1 MPTGLAPRPWTAQT
15 PSPTLAI
22 HRPPMRHT
30 PRTARATAAGLALA
44 VLTACQGAD
53 PGPPADV
60 IFVGDDIVTMDEDQ
74 PTVEAV
80 AIRGETIVAAG
91 AADDVMALRGEST
104 RMVELGDHALL
115 PGFIDAHGH
124 MTAVGASLDQLSLHP
139 PPVGDVTSIDDMV
152 EKIRAWI
159 VDHDIPPGEPVR
171 GSGYDDS
178 LLREGRHPTRF
189 DLDRA
194 STDHPIIL
202 GHVSGHLTA
211 VNSKA
216 LEISGITAQTADPAG
231 GHIRRVRGS
240 TEPDGVLEEN
250 ASGLLTGLGG
260 GGRSDQDFDTL
271 VRAAIDEE
279 LAHGITTI
287 QEGSPTGVR
296 LVEAIRAV
304 AESTPLNADVA
315 VLTNAGAILDGRL
328 QYERSYTNGMRV
340 AGVKFVLDGSPQGRT
355 AWMTEPYTEGPPGAT
370 ADYVA
375 YPTMD
380 PDEYKAAAGALL
392 RRGVPFL
399 AHSNGDA
406 AMDLMMDGV
415 EEGVTGMDPKPDHR
429 SVIVHAQLMRRDQIQ
444 RAKRLGVVPSFFA
457 AHTFFWGDWH
467 VRSFGEER
475 GTNVSPTGWAREEG
489 VPFTLHNDAPVVPPD
504 IMRLV
509 SIAVNRTSRS
519 GRVLGAEHRLTPY
532 QALRAVTLDAA
543 YQYFEEDTKGSITV
557 GKQADLV
564 ILGENPLTADPAGL
578 ADIPIV
584 ETFSRGRSVYLR

>member
-1 MPTGLAPRPWTAQT
+1 
-15 PSPTLAI
+15 
-22 HRPPMRHT
+22 MRHH
-30 PRTARATAAGLALA
+30 RREAGLVACLATVALC
-44 VLTACQGAD
+44 ACQASD

-60 IFVGDDIVTMDEDQ
+60 IFVGDNIVTMDADH
-74 PTVEAV
+74 PTVDAV
-80 AIRGETIVAAG
+80 AIRGETIVAVG
-91 AADDVMALRGEST
+91 AADDVMALRGAST
-104 RMVELGDHALL
+104 RLVELGDRALL

-124 MTAVGASLDQLSLHP
+124 LTAVGASLDQLSLHP

-152 EKIRAWI
+152 AKIGAWI
-159 VDHDIPPGEPVR
+159 VDHDIPAGQPVR

-194 STDHPIIL
+194 STDHPIVL

-216 LEISGITAQTADPAG
+216 LEMSGITDATPDPAG

-240 TEPDGVLEEN
+240 MEPDGVLEEN
-250 ASGLLTGLGG
+250 ASGLVSGLGG
-260 GGRSDQDFDTL
+260 GGRSDQDFDAL

-304 AESTPLNADVA
+304 AERAPLNADVA
-315 VLTNAGAILDGRL
+315 VLTNAGAILDGQL
-328 QYERSYTNGMRV
+328 EYERTYTNRMRV

-355 AWMTEPYTEGPPGAT
+355 AWMTEPYTEGPPGAP

-380 PDEYKAAAGALL
+380 PDDYKAAAAALL

-415 EEGVTGMDPKPDHR
+415 EEGIAGTDPRPDHR
-429 SVIVHAQLMRRDQIQ
+429 SVIVHAQLMRRDQAQ
-444 RAKRLGVVPSFFA
+444 RAKQLGVIPSFFA

-467 VRSFGEER
+467 VRSFGEAR
-475 GTNVSPTGWAREEG
+475 GANVSPTGWALEEG

-532 QALRAVTLDAA
+532 QALRAVTLEAA

-584 ETFSRGRSVYLR
+584 ETFSRGRSVYRR